1 MSQTKLSDGAKK
13 ARPLKLSAAKAWRT
27 YLGGSM
33 IDALHGVEGTEDTH
47 FPEEWIMSVTA
58 ARNAGREHIQNE
70 GMSVEENTGKFLK
83 ELIEECPEKMLG
95 KAHFNKYGATTGVL
109 IKLIDSSERLSIQ
122 VHPNKEMAKQW
133 FHSDYGKTECWHILG
148 GREIDGEKPCIYF
161 GFKEGITKEYWK
173 KVFDEQDIA
182 KMLDCL
188 HKIEVTPGD
197 TWLIKGGVPHA
208 IGAGC
213 FLMEIQEPTDYT
225 IRTERSTPSGFQIA
239 DSMCHQG
246 IGFDNMFEC
255 FSYDGKT
262 EEEIRKEFCISRNG
276 NVLVGYDSTN
286 CFQLESIDVNSEL
299 DVKPKE
305 VFSGIYILEGNGS
318 LESDGEFW
326 KIKKGD
332 QFFIPANTSYMLKS
346 KEGLRAERYFGPAEY
361 V

>member
-1 MSQTKLSDGAKK
+1 M
-13 ARPLKLSAAKAWRT
+13 RPLKLSAAKAWRT

-33 IDALHGVEGTEDTH
+33 IDALHGMEGTEDTH
-47 FPEEWIMSVTA
+47 FPEEWIMSTTA

-70 GMSVEENTGKFLK
+70 GMSIEESTGRFLK
-83 ELIEECPEKMLG
+83 DLIEEYPENMLG
-95 KAHFNKYGATTGVL
+95 KAHLDTHGATTGVL
-109 IKLIDSSERLSIQ
+109 IKLIDSAERLSIQ
-122 VHPNKEMAKQW
+122 VHPNKEMARQW
-133 FHSDYGKTECWHILG
+133 FQSDYGKTECWHILG

-173 KVFDEQDIA
+173 KVFDEQDIPA
-182 KMLDCL
+182 MLNCL

-255 FSYDGKT
+255 FLYDGKR
-262 EEEIRKEFCISRNG
+262 EEEIRKEFCIPQKG
-276 NVLVGYDSTN
+276 NVLVGYEDTK
-286 CFQLESIDVNSEL
+286 CFRLERMGVDTVLEIEPE
-299 DVKPKE
+299 K

-318 LESDGEFW
+318 LECDGAKWE
-326 KIKKGD
+326 IQKGD
-332 QFFIPANTSYMLKS
+332 QFFIPADTGYIV
-346 KEGLRAERYFGPAEY
+346 RAKGKLQVARYFGPA
-361 V
+361 VK